1 MIRDLDKILDLLPH
15 QPPFRFVDKI
25 TEYIPS
31 NSLAAKFSPSNI
43 PFFNLRQVPLSI
55 LVESVAQSAILL
67 TQLETSP
74 LSDDEIP
81 LLGSIDIQLHS
92 ESLDANEVFL
102 VKVNIVKLLSKQAV
116 LSGEIMNDSHQKIL
130 SANISV
136 AVAAGMRGD

>member
-1 MIRDLDKILDLLPH
+1 MDKILDLLPH
-15 QPPFRFVDKI
+15 QSPFRFVDKI
-25 TEYIPS
+25 TEYVPR

-43 PFFNLRQVPLSI
+43 PFFNLRQVPLSV

-92 ESLDANEVFL
+92 ESLDDNEVFL
-102 VKVNIVKLLSKQAV
+102 IKVNIVKLLSKQAV
-116 LSGEIMNDSHQKIL
+116 LSGEVLNGNHQKIL